1 MKVEVYNL
9 KTGESCS
16 VEGVDAKE
24 YIKSGGW
31 SLTQPTPEVE
41 KVEPAPCLDEK
52 VEPAPEVKTEPRVKP
67 GPKRKTKE

>member
-16 VEGVDAKE
+16 VEGIDAKE

-41 KVEPAPCLDEK
+41 KIEPN
-52 VEPAPEVKTEPRVKP
+52 PEVETEPRVKP